1 MAQVNLRGVGQ
12 GAVCALSVGG
22 TLVGPIA
29 QWLPTDPTPNSGSR
43 ERLRAPVDR
52 GPKISVG
59 GVGAALEAIMAV
71 VELALKA
78 SRGQM
83 DLKNVLL
90 WARMA
95 S

>member
-12 GAVCALSVGG
+12 GVVCTLSVGG
-22 TLVGPIA
+22 TLVGPVA
-29 QWLPTDPTPNSGSR
+29 QWLPTDPTPDSGSG
-43 ERLRAPVDR
+43 ERLWAPVDR
-52 GPKISVG
+52 GPEISVG
-59 GVGAALEAIMAV
+59 GVGAAPEAMMAMA
-71 VELALKA
+71 ELALKA
-78 SRGQM
+78 SKGQM